1 MNCVGHGCSGC
12 PSNTHTNMHTNNPPT
27 KALHLR
33 HGIHARINAVMPPDG
48 DVPLEAHSRPAIN
61 DWHACLRPTFYRVGE
76 FAAHAQ
82 LSRQTQERGYDAPPD
97 VRIVA
102 FVRCDR

>member
-1 MNCVGHGCSGC
+1 
-12 PSNTHTNMHTNNPPT
+12 
-27 KALHLR
+27 
-33 HGIHARINAVMPPDG
+33 MPPDG
-48 DVPLEAHSRPAIN
+48 DVPLETHSCAAIN
-61 DWHACLRPTFYRVGE
+61 DRHARLRPTFYRVGE

-82 LSRQTQERGYDAPPD
+82 LSRQTQERGYDARPGLTPRTQYSWLRPD